1 MKKALFLA
9 LCGLFATA
17 AHAGCT
23 ESGQQ
28 CVHYKNGNVAGEGAC
43 SVKKCQT
50 PTGGILSCKQKNGP
64 AVSVETDAKSG
75 KTLVNKKP
83 GGQVKNGNAASMG
96 LTCYAADANKNEQFC
111 ATSY

>member
-9 LCGLFATA
+9 LCGLFAAA

-43 SVKKCQT
+43 TVTKCQDASGSSLKWQQK
-50 PTGGILSCKQKNGP
+50 GGAAVAVETKNG
-64 AVSVETDAKSG
+64 
-75 KTLVNKKP
+75 KTTVNGKP

-96 LTCYAADANKNEQFC
+96 LICYGVAANKGEQFC

>member
-1 MKKALFLA
+1 MKTQLAAAL
-9 LCGLFATA
+9 LCLCACS
-17 AHAGCT
+17 AHAACT
-23 ESGQQ
+23 QSGQQ

-50 PTGGILSCKQKNGP
+50 PTGGSLSWKQKNGP

>member
-9 LCGLFATA
+9 LCGLFAAA

-28 CVHYKNGNVAGEGAC
+28 CVHYKNGNVAGD
-43 SVKKCQT
+43 S
-50 PTGGILSCKQKNGP
+50 LSWKQKNGP

>member
-1 MKKALFLA
+1 MKTQLAAAL
-9 LCGLFATA
+9 LCLCACS
-17 AHAGCT
+17 AHAACT
-23 ESGQQ
+23 QSGQQ

-43 SVKKCQT
+43 TVTKCQDASGSSLKWQQK
-50 PTGGILSCKQKNGP
+50 GGAAVAVETKNG
-64 AVSVETDAKSG
+64 
-75 KTLVNKKP
+75 KTTVNGKP

>member
-1 MKKALFLA
+1 MLGEKMPNPNRQQPELE
-9 LCGLFATA
+9 
-17 AHAGCT
+17 T
-23 ESGQQ
+23 EKRPG
-28 CVHYKNGNVAGEGAC
+28 
-43 SVKKCQT
+43 
-50 PTGGILSCKQKNGP
+50 
-64 AVSVETDAKSG
+64 VSVETDAKSG